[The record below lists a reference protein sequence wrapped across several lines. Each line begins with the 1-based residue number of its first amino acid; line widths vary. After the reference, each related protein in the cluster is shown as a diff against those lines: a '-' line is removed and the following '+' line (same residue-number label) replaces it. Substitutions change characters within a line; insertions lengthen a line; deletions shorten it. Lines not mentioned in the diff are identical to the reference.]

1 MLRKIKC
8 KHIGKKIEST
18 GSLKLDDGNDRKIEI
33 MIKIKIMI
41 EFLKLRL
48 YTRCR
53 TLTSLFFHLSKII
66 ALSFL
71 LFQKKRKYSAKRKS
85 SRQEVLHLMRLT
97 IDNFGIT
104 QFNSFQEIL
113 YRDVADF

>member
-8 KHIGKKIEST
+8 KHIGKKIELT

-71 LFQKKRKYSAKRKS
+71 LFQKKRKILRKKKIEPTRGPTFNAVND
-85 SRQEVLHLMRLT
+85 RQFWNHTV
-97 IDNFGIT
+97 
-104 QFNSFQEIL
+104 Q
-113 YRDVADF
+113 